1 MKKTAAAAA
10 AVEEEDAPKKRKKP
24 KKPIIQ
30 FKQGATAQESV
41 ERMFESK
48 NLKSRVNQ
56 EMLKQFFEYA
66 PRVLLS
72 SCTACHQGEAGIVN
86 WKAHAWHQQ

>member
-1 MKKTAAAAA
+1 VGVCRDWLEAQEAKKTAAAAVA
-10 AVEEEDAPKKRKKP
+10 EEEAPRRRKKY
-24 KKPIIQ
+24 KKPAVQ

-56 EMLKQFFEYA
+56 EMLKQFFEY
-66 PRVLLS
+66 VLDS
-72 SCTACHQGEAGIVN
+72 AHHQ
-86 WKAHAWHQQ
+86 